1 MKISLIIFATYQKT
15 APNIK
20 VTRNKDST
28 ELELKQGENHFDD
41 NFNIESKDYISLT
54 LLTNVV
60 MEQILLFN

>member
-28 ELELKQGENHFDD
+28 ELELK
-41 NFNIESKDYISLT
+41 
-54 LLTNVV
+54 
-60 MEQILLFN
+60 